1 MNKFREALN
10 EPRTYR
16 VTIHEDFHNV
26 TLTGEFIADNE
37 DEATEKAQ
45 ILYAIELDCDP
56 DDIKIVEVEEI

>member
-10 EPRTYR
+10 EPRTYK
-16 VTIHEDFHNV
+16 VTIHEDFDNV

-37 DEATEKAQ
+37 DDAIAKAQ
-45 ILYAIELDCDP
+45 ILYAIELDGEP